1 MQYLIGVDLGTTAT
15 KAVLFE
21 KDGKIIASSSQAYP
35 LHRNAS
41 GMAEESLEEIF
52 EAVLVTIR
60 EVSINLEDEDELLAV
75 SFSTQM
81 HSLIAFDEN
90 WQPLTRLITWADTRA
105 VKYTEQIKASKKG
118 YTELFNYFLDGM
130 FNSSTAFKPN
140 VYKCYVRSVDVN
152 AGSWAHKPH

>member
-105 VKYTEQIKASKKG
+105 VKYTEQIKASKKDSIFIGEQEPLFIRWLLYLNLCG
-118 YTELFNYFLDGM
+118 YKRNTQVSIKKQLITW
-130 FNSSTAFKPN
+130 S
-140 VYKCYVRSVDVN
+140 
-152 AGSWAHKPH
+152 